1 MRKGLIGMA
10 GKANV
15 HVTPRPDGNWNVI
28 RDGAERPSS
37 VYDTQAEAE
46 VRGRELARGDE
57 VEFFL
62 HGRDGRIRERDSYG
76 NDPHPPKG

>member
-1 MRKGLIGMA
+1 MTSKRD
-10 GKANV
+10 V
-15 HVTPRPDGNWNVI
+15 HVTPRPDGDWNVI

-37 VYDTQAEAE
+37 VHDTQAEAE
-46 VRGRELARGDE
+46 ARGRGLARGDE

-76 NDPHPPKG
+76 NDPHPPRG